1 MTSKV
6 LLDQLVALHA
16 AHDAAHRRMVA
27 ALEADDL
34 LALVDASRQQGA
46 LCTEQG
52 SLLADYVATAV
63 AAMPGIDPEYRN
75 RVITLADQLRADH
88 GESQA
93 RRAGG

>member
-1 MTSKV
+1 MTSKS

-16 AHDAAHRRMVA
+16 EHGEAHRRMVA

-34 LALVDASRQQGA
+34 LGLVDASKQQGA

-52 SLLADYVATAV
+52 SLLADYIATAV

-75 RVITLADQLRADH
+75 RVTTLAKQLRAEH
-88 GESQA
+88 GDSQA